1 VPPAVHVLSHPAA
14 YKDGA
19 RVLVLRARN
28 KDGAVTLRTI
38 SRASFD
44 AATFDQQLEG
54 LLEMIRPGERIY
66 ASAGARDVAK
76 AVRLFKERQLAADY
90 DPDVQAFYRDLEG
103 RWLSCLMDTR
113 SQAEKIWLLDCDS
126 AEKTARART
135 ELSALGLG
143 AYEYATK
150 SGTHLVLPAF
160 DKSRLTSETRDLL
173 HDNAL
178 MLWAYS

>member
-1 VPPAVHVLSHPAA
+1 MQPSVHTLNHPAA

-28 KDGAVTLRTI
+28 KDGAERMRTLT
-38 SRASFD
+38 RASFD
-44 AATFDQQLEG
+44 AANFDQQLEG
-54 LLEMIRPGERIY
+54 LLEVIRPGERIY
-66 ASAGARDVAK
+66 ASAGPRDMAK
-76 AVRLFKERQLAADY
+76 AMRLFKERQLAADY
-90 DPDVQAFYRDLEG
+90 DPDPAAFYRDLES

-126 AEKTARART
+126 AEDTVRARD

-160 DKSRLTSETRDLL
+160 DKSRLTGETRDLL